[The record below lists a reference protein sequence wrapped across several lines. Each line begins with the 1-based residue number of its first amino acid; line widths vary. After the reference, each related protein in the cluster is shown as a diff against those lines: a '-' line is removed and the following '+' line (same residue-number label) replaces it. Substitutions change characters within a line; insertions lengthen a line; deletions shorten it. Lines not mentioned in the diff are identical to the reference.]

1 MQDFAALI
9 REIQQGNENL
19 REELLASHKD
29 FILKYSSF
37 LCKRKLDWQND
48 DELSIALVA
57 FNKAIDSFNPA
68 LGKSFTAFSKVLIK
82 NSLIDYFRKQRN
94 ELPAQPVPDTGES
107 SFYLENV
114 RSHEVF
120 FLEEENRERA
130 YEIQRFKEIL
140 GHFGLSLQDLLRR
153 SPRHFDT
160 REKLKEIVRK
170 TCSENDL
177 IGRVYRNKRLPL
189 KEMQI
194 LTGEKKKV
202 LGKWRAYLLAMIL
215 IATHDELESLA
226 AYIWGKDVL
235 PK

>member
-1 MQDFAALI
+1 MQDFTALI

-19 REELLASHKD
+19 REELLASQKD
-29 FILKYSSF
+29 FILKYSSL
-37 LCKRKLDWQND
+37 LCKRQLDWQND

-57 FNKAIDSFNPA
+57 FNKAINSYNPA
-68 LGKSFTAFSKVLIK
+68 LGKSFTAFSKVLIR
-82 NSLIDYFRKQRN
+82 NSHIDYFRKQRK
-94 ELPAQPVPDTGES
+94 ELPAQPVPDAGEI
-107 SFYLENV
+107 SFYTENAK
-114 RSHEVF
+114 SYEAF
-120 FLEEENRERA
+120 FIEEENRERA

-140 GHFGLSLQDLLRR
+140 GHFGLSLQDLLRG
-153 SPRHFDT
+153 SPKHFDT

-170 TCSENDL
+170 TCRENDL
-177 IGRVYRNKRLPL
+177 ISRIYRYKKLPL

-215 IATHDELESLA
+215 ISTHNELESLA
-226 AYIWGKDVL
+226 TYIWGKDVL